1 MIFLDTTPK
10 AQVTKEKDK
19 LDLCVQTEW
28 KMGLG
33 LKNPVSPHFSAA

>member
-19 LDLCVQTEW
+19 LEFI
-28 KMGLG
+28 KM
-33 LKNPVSPHFSAA
+33 KNFSAAHDAIKKVKRQPSE